1 MFDFLKSHHCYE
13 DDDRRK
19 LIRRILFSI
28 LALASLVLFVIIL
41 ILIILRPAKPRFT
54 LRDASLYTFN
64 LSSSGEL
71 LSPTLN
77 LTMQITLSA
86 HNPNDQIGVF
96 YRSLDVYVSYRG
108 QQVSLTVAL
117 PPSYQDHHDIT
128 VWSPYLYGIAVPVPP
143 YDVDALREDQ
153 NTGAV
158 MLKVVVEGS
167 VKWKVASWVSGTYH
181 MHVNCPAY
189 IRLAGGRIDGI
200 QSCGVDV

>member
-1 MFDFLKSHHCYE
+1 MFWNRDDCCD

-19 LIRRILFSI
+19 LIRRIIFGI
-28 LALASLVLFVIIL
+28 LASAGLVLFVFIL
-41 ILIILRPAKPRFT
+41 ILIILRPSKPRFT

-71 LSPTLN
+71 PFSSVN
-77 LTMQITLSA
+77 LTMQAILSA
-86 HNPNDQIGVF
+86 HNPNDRIGVF
-96 YRSLDVYVSYRG
+96 YRSLDVYVTYRG
-108 QQVSLTVAL
+108 QQVSQTVVL

-128 VWSPYLYGIAVPVPP
+128 VWSPFLGGVAVPVPP
-143 YDVDALREDQ
+143 YAVDALREDQ

-189 IRLAGGRIDGI
+189 IRLAGGRIDGT

>member
-1 MFDFLKSHHCYE
+1 MFKRHHCYD

-19 LIRRILFSI
+19 LIRRILFGI
-28 LALASLVLFVIIL
+28 LALVGLVLLVIIL

-54 LRDASLYTFN
+54 LRDASLYFN
-64 LSSSGEL
+64 LSSSGEPL
-71 LSPTLN
+71 PPTLN
-77 LTMQITLSA
+77 LTMQATLSA

-108 QQVSLTVAL
+108 QQVSRAVAL
-117 PPSYQDHHDIT
+117 PPSYQDHQDIT
-128 VWSPYLYGIAVPVPP
+128 VWSPYLHGVSVPVPP
-143 YDVDALREDQ
+143 YDVDALREDL

-181 MHVNCPAY
+181 MYVNCPAY
-189 IRLAGGRIDGI
+189 ISLASCRIDGT